1 MKKLGIIGI
10 VLFVNNETKG
20 VHLVSKD
27 NDGRYDLD
35 PIQTNELDQSAVEI
49 YSDIL
54 QEGKAPNVEEF
65 EAKKKEKN
73 CDGFDQSTNDGYMS
87 LIQCQDELAGI
98 KT

>member
-10 VLFVNNETKG
+10 VLLINETKG

-54 QEGKAPNVEEF
+54 
-65 EAKKKEKN
+65 
-73 CDGFDQSTNDGYMS
+73 
-87 LIQCQDELAGI
+87 
-98 KT
+98 